1 MLDHYI
7 FWLDVAVDDVLV
19 VHVLEGRDHLL
30 AIIGGFLFG
39 ELGLGYGRGTFSRKS
54 LKRHCEQY

>member
-1 MLDHYI
+1 MLDHDVFRLY
-7 FWLDVAVDDVLV
+7 VAVDDVLV

-39 ELGLGYGRGTFSRKS
+39 ELGLGHWRGTFSRKS
-54 LKRHCEQY
+54 LKRHWEQY